1 MRQNLSETCKKCG
14 DINWR
19 NRKTTSYYKDNTYTY
34 VSRDCRTCAQVRD
47 KKHIKRGRQE
57 LRDWAVKEVIINNL
71 LYAGHK
77 ILAKDIT
84 QEQVEAYR
92 INLLAFRKRN
102 QLKRQQHDN

>member
-1 MRQNLSETCKKCG
+1 MRQNLSETCRKCG
-14 DINWR
+14 DNNWGD
-19 NRKTTSYYKDNTYTY
+19 KTITRPKQTPRIYI
-34 VSRDCRTCAQVRD
+34 SRYCKTCACVNAVRNV
-47 KKHIKRGRQE
+47 KKARHE

-102 QLKRQQHDN
+102 QLKRQ